1 VRPPPGCSLFVSMPL
16 DTTVLLLCSLWNND
30 IGDQGA
36 IALAAVLKESKITSL
51 GCALASNRGSRL

>member
-1 VRPPPGCSLFVSMPL
+1 MPL